1 MISSSFKFRSIISST
16 VAISVLAISGSVFA
30 ENVTGAGASFPA
42 PIFSKWADSYKKAT
56 GNKVNYQSV
65 GSSAGI
71 RQIKA
76 KTVDFGS
83 SDKPLKDNDL
93 AEAGLVEFPSVIGGV
108 VPVINI
114 KGINSMVLDGETLA
128 AIFQGKI
135 TKWNDEKI
143 AKLNPGLK
151 LPDSAIAVVRRS
163 DGSGTTFLF
172 TNYLSKVSSEWKDKI
187 GSGSTVNW
195 PVGLGGKGNEGVAAF
210 VRRVADSIGYVEFAY
225 AKISKLDFVKL
236 INRDGEV
243 SSPSVESFKAA
254 AAGAE
259 WDKTFY
265 QVLTH
270 QKGAKSWPIT
280 GANFFLMHKVQD
292 NPKAALGAMTFFKWA
307 YENGGEEALE
317 LDYVPLP
324 ESVVNKIYDLWKSQI
339 KDKNGKVIFN

>member
-1 MISSSFKFRSIISST
+1 M
-16 VAISVLAISGSVFA
+16 
-30 ENVTGAGASFPA
+30 
-42 PIFSKWADSYKKAT
+42 
-56 GNKVNYQSV
+56 
-65 GSSAGI
+65 
-71 RQIKA
+71 
-76 KTVDFGS
+76 
-83 SDKPLKDNDL
+83 
-93 AEAGLVEFPSVIGGV
+93 
-108 VPVINI
+108 
-114 KGINSMVLDGETLA
+114 
-128 AIFQGKI
+128 
-135 TKWNDEKI
+135 
-143 AKLNPGLK
+143 
-151 LPDSAIAVVRRS
+151 
-163 DGSGTTFLF
+163 
-172 TNYLSKVSSEWKDKI
+172 
-187 GSGSTVNW
+187 
-195 PVGLGGKGNEGVAAF
+195 
-210 VRRVADSIGYVEFAY
+210 
-225 AKISKLDFVKL
+225 KL

-265 QVLTH
+265 QVLTN

>member
-143 AKLNPGLK
+143 AKLNPSLK

-210 VRRVADSIGYVEFAY
+210 VRRVADSIGYVEYAY

>member
-83 SDKPLKDNDL
+83 SDKPLKDKDL

-265 QVLTH
+265 QVLTN

-339 KDKNGKVIFN
+339 KDKNGKVIFK